1 MLSAILLFL
10 LTGVI
15 MGTPLL
21 IMAMGGV
28 VTERSGTLNLGLEG
42 TMLTG
47 AFFSY
52 YIAITTGNVWYGLI
66 GGMISGVVLAFFH
79 GLAMIYWNTNQVV
92 TAVAIN
98 MVALGLTNTLMGDFS
113 KTTSAGNNISPGFEP
128 LFKINLG
135 DAIIGVNWFLIL
147 AILMIPLTWFVI
159 QKTTVGLSIRAVG
172 EYPTAAATMGIRVRR
187 VRMLCF
193 LYTGAI
199 SALAGAALTIG
210 DVRVFINNMTAGKGF
225 IAFACIVFG
234 RYTALGTAFGAIV
247 FGISEA
253 FRNYIQIFAWSIP
266 GGYMTAIMMPY
277 IITLLL
283 LIFSKKGVAP
293 KSWAVP
299 YEGDDN

>member
-1 MLSAILLFL
+1 MLSAIILFIL
-10 LTGVI
+10 SGIV

-21 IMAMGGV
+21 IMSMGGV

-52 YIAITTGNVWYGLI
+52 YVAITTGNVWLGLVAGMA
-66 GGMISGVVLAFFH
+66 GGLVLALFH
-79 GLAMIYWNTNQVV
+79 GIAMIYWNTNQVV

-98 MVALGLTNTLMGDFS
+98 MIALGFTNTMMG
-113 KTTSAGNNISPGFEP
+113 KVSAKFPAGHNISPGFKP
-128 LFKINLG
+128 FFTIHLG
-135 DAIIGVNWFLIL
+135 PASIGVTWFLLL
-147 AILMIPLTWFVI
+147 AILLIPLTWFVI
-159 QKTTVGLSIRAVG
+159 QKTTVGLTIRAVG

-187 VRMLCF
+187 VRILCF
-193 LYTGAI
+193 LYSGAI

-234 RYTALGTAFGAIV
+234 RYTPLGTAFGAIV

-253 FRNYIQIFAWSIP
+253 LRNYIQIFKWDIP
-266 GGYMTAIMMPY
+266 GGYMTAIMIPY

-283 LIFSKKGVAP
+283 LIFSKQGKAP
-293 KSWAVP
+293 KAWAVP
-299 YEGDDN
+299 YEGDEN

>member
-1 MLSAILLFL
+1 MLSAILLFIL
-10 LTGVI
+10 SGVI

-66 GGMISGVVLAFFH
+66 GGIVSGIVLAFFH

-98 MVALGLTNTLMGDFS
+98 MVALGLTNTLMGKFS
-113 KTTSAGNNISPGFEP
+113 MTTSAGNNISPGFEP
-128 LFKINLG
+128 LFKISLG
-135 DAIIGVNWFLIL
+135 EAIIGVNWFLVL
-147 AILMIPLTWFVI
+147 AIVMIPLTWFVI
-159 QKTTVGLSIRAVG
+159 QKTTVGLAIRAVG
-172 EYPTAAATMGIRVRR
+172 EYPTAAATMGIRVRK
-187 VRMLCF
+187 VRMICF

-210 DVRVFINNMTAGKGF
+210 DVRVFVNNMTAGKGF
-225 IAFACIVFG
+225 IAFATIVFG
-234 RYTALGTAFGAIV
+234 RYTPLGTAFGAIV
-247 FGISEA
+247 FGVSEA
-253 FRNYIQIFAWSIP
+253 LRNYIQIFAWSIP

-293 KSWAVP
+293 KSWAIP
-299 YEGDDN
+299 YEGDEN